1 MDLRPIAEGLFR
13 QGPPPCL
20 IGGRR
25 KADGRMVFPMPN
37 GAEEAL
43 FEAVPLKT
51 EGALWSFT
59 VQRFRPKSPP
69 YAGADTEQTFKPYAI
84 GYVELEGEVIVETRI
99 VVDDFSTLK
108 IGQPMRLILEPFG
121 KDAVGAPMVTYA
133 FEPIPSASGAS
144 T

>member
-1 MDLRPIAEGLFR
+1 
-13 QGPPPCL
+13 
-20 IGGRR
+20 
-25 KADGRMVFPMPN
+25 MVFPMPN